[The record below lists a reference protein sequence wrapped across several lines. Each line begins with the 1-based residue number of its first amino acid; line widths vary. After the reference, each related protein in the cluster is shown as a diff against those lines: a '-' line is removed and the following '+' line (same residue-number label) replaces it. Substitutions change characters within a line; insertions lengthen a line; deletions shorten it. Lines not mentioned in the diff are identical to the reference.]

1 MGLDTVEFVIIIEKE
16 FGLSIPDEG
25 LEHLGV
31 VGDLVVY
38 VTNACEM
45 QNGINLEFELVY
57 ENLKSI
63 LHNDY
68 GIPIKQIN
76 LKSHV
81 VKDLGMD

>member
-1 MGLDTVEFVIIIEKE
+1 MGLDTVEFVVKIEE
-16 FGLSIPDEG
+16 EYELSIPDED

-31 VGDLVVY
+31 VGDLAVY
-38 VTNACEM
+38 VTNACEI
-45 QNGINLEFELVY
+45 QNGVILEFELVY

-63 LHNDY
+63 LHKDY
-68 GIPIKQIN
+68 GIPIKDIN